1 VDQVSGRHPALV
13 QEQAVDARVGEDPR
27 EVGDVDRGGLR
38 LAKVFRKLQMKSR
51 TELARMM
58 REAGRLDDADLPL
71 PR

>member
-13 QEQAVDARVGEDPR
+13 QEQAVDARIGEDPR

-38 LAKVFRKLQMKSR
+38 LAKVFRKL
-51 TELARMM
+51 L